1 MKWAFKSKESGFVT
15 VEFLIVGMMVFFLV
29 FVGTD
34 FWIIQT
40 KQQACE
46 HLKNYYLD
54 RVRVEG
60 YLSAADESEMAARF
74 QNAGCP
80 VVSVSAPRESQGD
93 SRVLRNTGDPT
104 DSEVWLYVEACPAVQ
119 PFVMGG
125 LIGSAPSGEFTI
137 KVGGRALSERV
148 DP

>member
-1 MKWAFKSKESGFVT
+1 MKRGSEENGFVT
-15 VEFLIVGMMVFFLV
+15 VEFLIVGMMIFFLV
-29 FVGTD
+29 FAGTD

-54 RVRVEG
+54 RIRVEG
-60 YLSAADESEMAARF
+60 YLSAADENEMAARF
-74 QNAGCP
+74 QSAGCP
-80 VVSVSAPRESQGD
+80 IVSISAPRESQGD
-93 SRVLRNTGDPT
+93 SRVLRNTSYPA
-104 DSEVWLYVEACPAVQ
+104 DSEVWLYVEARPEAQ
-119 PFVMGG
+119 PFTLGA